1 MRLVI
6 SLLLA
11 ALFTLPVQAK
21 TSAWALKQEEEDIN
35 LKIYTRQVE
44 GSSLEEFKG
53 EMLVKTELSAAAAL
67 LLDSQAAP
75 QWMHQCER
83 FDIEEQVD
91 ELSAVVYFINGAPW
105 PVSDRDAVILT
116 VMSQNPETLV
126 LRADISTVKD
136 LIPEYDDY
144 VRIPHMTGFWQFEP
158 KDEGMVLITYQVHVD
173 PGGSLPSWL
182 ANSVVVETPYNT
194 MSNMVDMLKKD
205 KYQNAQIPNIKNAP

>member
-136 LIPEYDDY
+136 LIPESDDY

-158 KDEGMVLITYQVHVD
+158 KDDGMVLITYQVHVD
-173 PGGSLPSWL
+173 PGGSLPNWL
-182 ANSVVVETPYNT
+182 ANSVVVETPYYT
-194 MSNMVDMLKKD
+194 MSNMVDMLKSE
-205 KYQNAQIPNIKNAP
+205 KYQQAVISGIQNVQ